1 MELSLKLKNLNTPK
15 LPAKAHADDAG
26 FDIVS
31 PQSAILE
38 PGAAMSLP
46 LGFAMAIPAGYVGLM
61 VPRSSTGSKGLA
73 LANTMGVIDA
83 GYRGEVVAKL
93 VNRGTN
99 TLNFQAGDRILQLL
113 LMPVSVAT
121 AVEVAELD
129 ETVRGK
135 GGFGSTGH

>member
-1 MELSLKLKNLNTPK
+1 
-15 LPAKAHADDAG
+15 
-26 FDIVS
+26 
-31 PQSAILE
+31 
-38 PGAAMSLP
+38 MSLP

-93 VNRGTN
+93 VNRGIN